1 MQLRYYRELE
11 LEHMCKEAQKLRE
24 TCSDLEDALHEIENY
39 LAHLQNMAVEV
50 SYRGGFPQ
58 MVWKNPRKNGI

>member
-50 SYRGGFPQ
+50 S
-58 MVWKNPRKNGI
+58 